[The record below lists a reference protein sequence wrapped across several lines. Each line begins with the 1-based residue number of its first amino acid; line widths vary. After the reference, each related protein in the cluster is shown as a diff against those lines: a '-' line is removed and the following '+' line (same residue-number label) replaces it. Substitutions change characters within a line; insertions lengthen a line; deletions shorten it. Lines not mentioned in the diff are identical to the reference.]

1 VEQAPVTWTDQ
12 AMAPLPVHAINAR
25 VVQQEAPGEL
35 LMVTAWS
42 MTAQWVAGVWAQG
55 PLGAEV
61 GMTTSG

>member
-1 VEQAPVTWTDQ
+1 MVALAGLGT
-12 AMAPLPVHAINAR
+12 LLGFGSLRRISAR

-42 MTAQWVAGVWAQG
+42 MTAQWVAGVWARG

>member
-1 VEQAPVTWTDQ
+1 
-12 AMAPLPVHAINAR
+12 MAPLPVHAINAR